1 MLLLVFRLGRD
12 RYALDAGQ
20 IREVLPL
27 VDIRPVPRA
36 PQGVAGL
43 FDFRGTSV
51 PVVDLSLLVLGRP
64 AVRCLSTRLIVVWY
78 ADAIG
83 DRRSLGILAEKA
95 TTTVTRSRSDF
106 ADPGL
111 SLSEA
116 RYLGPVARD
125 ADGLLQLIEVGQ
137 LLPDPV
143 RRVLFARPAHDPC
156 PSPDSNT
163 F

>member
-1 MLLLVFRLGRD
+1 VLLLVFRLGRD
-12 RYALDAGQ
+12 RYGLDASQ

-36 PQGVAGL
+36 PQGVMGL

-64 AVRCLSTRLIVVWY
+64 AARCLSTRLIVVWY
-78 ADAIG
+78 PDSNG
-83 DRRSLGILAEKA
+83 ERRPLGIVAEKA
-95 TTTVTRSRSDF
+95 TSTVTRSRSDF

-111 SLSEA
+111 SLGEA

-125 ADGLLQLIEVGQ
+125 GEGLLQLIEVGQ
-137 LLPDPV
+137 LLPEPV
-143 RRVLFARPAHDPC
+143 RRVLFTQPAHDPC
-156 PSPDSNT
+156 PSPGSNA